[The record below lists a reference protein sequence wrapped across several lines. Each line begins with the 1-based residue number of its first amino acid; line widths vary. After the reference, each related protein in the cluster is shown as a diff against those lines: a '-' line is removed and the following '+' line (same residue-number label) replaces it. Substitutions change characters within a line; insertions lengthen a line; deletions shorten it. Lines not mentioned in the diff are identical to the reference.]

1 MVNYQD
7 MVALWGAEGLLHLP
21 LERVEPMTFDLRS
34 LSPEAAVPAEVP
46 LLFTA
51 YIEGDFELFNVVE
64 IQVGQEEPL
73 GLIVLGAVP
82 DERMY
87 YCLNGDNG
95 AVMLLTLGEPT
106 DLEVINSTLHAF
118 VDVLYRLDRFIR
130 EDQGSATR
138 AASAARLRAE
148 LTELD
153 PIAFADPE
161 SWWNVAFAQ
170 LEGRVEQ

>member
-7 MVALWGAEGLLHLP
+7 MVALWGEEGLLYLP
-21 LERVEPMTFDLRS
+21 LERVEPMTFDLGS
-34 LSPEAAVPAEVP
+34 LSPEAAIPANVP

-51 YIEGDFELFNVVE
+51 YVEGDFELFNVVE
-64 IQVGQEEPL
+64 IQVGREEPL
-73 GLIVLGAVP
+73 GLLVIGAVP

-95 AVMLLTLGEPT
+95 AVMLLALGEST
-106 DLEVINSTLHAF
+106 GLEVVNSTMRAF
-118 VDVLYRLDRFIR
+118 VHFLYRLERLIR
-130 EDQGSATR
+130 EDQGKATR
-138 AASAARLRAE
+138 PVSAVKLRAE

-153 PIAFADPE
+153 PVAFADPE

-170 LEGRVEQ
+170 MEGRI